1 MEFSKLYAF
10 NDQIVYNR
18 TKHESHENNRITK
31 SFITNNNNNKYNNKI
46 TIISDNL
53 TIFCTLIEITTI
65 V

>member
-1 MEFSKLYAF
+1 M
-10 NDQIVYNR
+10 
-18 TKHESHENNRITK
+18 KHESHENNRITK
-31 SFITNNNNNKYNNKI
+31 SFITNNNNKYNNKI